1 MGATR
6 FVNFVSDAQWF
17 KTIYD
22 PDIGR
27 FQDNKRYKMLTHS
40 SNMFKYH
47 SLTTEDYIEMNL
59 QQNMPKLER
68 EEQNFAE
75 GAFLELPLF

>member
-1 MGATR
+1 
-6 FVNFVSDAQWF
+6 
-17 KTIYD
+17 
-22 PDIGR
+22 
-27 FQDNKRYKMLTHS
+27 MLTHS

-68 EEQNFAE
+68 EKQSFVEESALSLDGTLYE
-75 GAFLELPLF
+75 WR